1 MIKKNKNIIDSISF
15 NFNIWG
21 INSPLEDYR
30 LCWLLNKI
38 LDWKL
43 KRVDDIAFYQQKEKR
58 YINFNAYKYVNE
70 LDFYTIEI
78 IKNKH
83 DGNIL
88 IPEMK
93 NFDYI
98 FLFQGEEDYFNKDE
112 ITQVLKQIKGIQSI
126 FEIDIENIKTKYNL
140 LMRHFNDKQK

>member
-1 MIKKNKNIIDSISF
+1 VIKKNKNIIDSISF

-21 INSPLEDYR
+21 INSALEDYR

-43 KRVDDIAFYQQKEKR
+43 KRVDDIAFYHQKEKR